1 MLNTPIKPMLLQPST
16 TIPKGEFLHQLKM
29 DGHRTL
35 LHYDHGKIKVFTRH
49 MNDVTAK
56 YPELQH
62 IRLPVDTCILDG
74 ELICFDESDPPKPC
88 FDSLTTRFQA
98 SNPNKIQSLLNT
110 LPVSFS
116 AFDII
121 FLNGQSL
128 IDKNLAF
135 RFNKLQSI
143 ITNEPYI
150 SLCPTFSD
158 GEALFEKIVELGL
171 EGVCSKSLSGFYRLN
186 ERPTSKSNDVWFK
199 IKNYQYQIIQI
210 GALRKGE
217 FGWMMLQDGKY
228 RGILEFVPPDE
239 RKAFYQVSKQLVKGE
254 DKKYIYLEPRLQ
266 CKVKYQCLS
275 KKGLMRSASFVE
287 FIY

>member
-1 MLNTPIKPMLLQPST
+1 LLNTPIKPMLLQPST

-35 LHYDHGKIKVFTRH
+35 LHYDHGKIKVFTRQ
-49 MNDVTAK
+49 MNDVTSK

-62 IRLPVDTCILDG
+62 IKLPVDTCILDG
-74 ELICFDESDPPKPC
+74 ELICFDNESDPPKPC
-88 FDSLTTRFQA
+88 FDSLTTRFQT
-98 SNPNKIQSLLNT
+98 SNPNKIQTLLKT

-121 FLNGQSL
+121 FLNGESL
-128 IDKNLAF
+128 LDKNLAS
-135 RFNKLQSI
+135 RFEKLQSI

-150 SLCPTFSD
+150 SLCPTFFD
-158 GEALFEKIVELGL
+158 GESLFERVVDLGL
-171 EGVCSKSLSGFYRLN
+171 EGICSKSLNSRYHLDS
-186 ERPTSKSNDVWFK
+186 RPTGKDAWYK
-199 IKNYQYQIIQI
+199 IKNYQYDIVQI
-210 GALRKGE
+210 GALRKNQ

-239 RKAFYQVSKQLVKGE
+239 RKAFYQVSKQLIQSE
-254 DKKYIYLEPRLQ
+254 KKNYIYLDTRIQ
-266 CKVKYQCLS
+266 CRVKYQCLS